1 MELQYKKISEYM
13 TGERVDSFLIIKR
26 VDLKTTNSSGKK
38 YLDFILGDATGE
50 ISAKLW
56 EVPVEAEDLYQPS
69 MVVRVR
75 GTVTSYQNTP
85 QFKIERIRPV
95 SENDRITPSDLVVS
109 APFHPEVMFE
119 EILSDYIDS
128 MDNLDIKNIT
138 EKLFRENEGKLL
150 YYPAAKRN
158 HHSIRSGLLYHVL
171 TMLKLADKVCQ
182 VYDFL
187 NKDLLFA
194 GVILHDLSKLEEM
207 DSSDLGIVSE
217 YTVEGTLLG
226 HITQGVKNIDR
237 AGRELGTSKEV
248 TMLLQ
253 HMVLSH
259 HYEPE
264 YGSPVKPMF
273 PEAEVLHNLD
283 IIDARL
289 YDMKNAVAGI
299 EKGTF
304 SDYILSLDR
313 RRVYKPEFDS
323 TDQFAEEY

>member
-1 MELQYKKISEYM
+1 MEIHVKRISEYNI
-13 TGERVDSFLIIKR
+13 GERVDSFLIIKR
-26 VDLKTTNSSGKK
+26 VDLKTTNASGKK

-50 ISAKLW
+50 ISGKLW
-56 EVPVEAEDLYQPS
+56 EVPVDAEDLYQPS

-75 GTVTSYQNTP
+75 GTITNYQNTP

-95 SENDRITPSDLVVS
+95 SENDNVNPSDLVLS
-109 APFHPEVMFE
+109 APLNPENMFE
-119 EILSDYIDS
+119 EILNKYIDS
-128 MDNLDIKNIT
+128 MDNMDIKNIT
-138 EKLFRENEGKLL
+138 EKLFMENEGKLH

-158 HHSIRSGLLYHVL
+158 HHSIRSGLLYHML
-171 TMLKLADKVCQ
+171 TMLKLAEKVCEI
-182 VYDFL
+182 YDFL
-187 NKDLLFA
+187 NRDLLFA
-194 GVILHDLSKLEEM
+194 GVILHDMSKLDEM

-217 YTVEGTLLG
+217 YTVEGILLG

-237 AGRELGTSKEV
+237 AARELGTSKEV

-259 HYEPE
+259 HYEPD

-273 PEAEVLHNLD
+273 PEAEVLHHID
-283 IIDARL
+283 MIDARM
-289 YDMKNAVAGI
+289 YDMKNAVSGL

-313 RRVYKPEFDS
+313 RRIYKPDLES
-323 TDQFAEEY
+323 TDHFGEDF